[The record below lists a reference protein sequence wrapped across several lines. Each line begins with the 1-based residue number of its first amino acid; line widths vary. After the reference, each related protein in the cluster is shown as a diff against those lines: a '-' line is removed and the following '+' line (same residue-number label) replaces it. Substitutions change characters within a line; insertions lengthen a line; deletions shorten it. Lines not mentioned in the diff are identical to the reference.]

1 MNDWLDG
8 AFALPTRDG
17 QDVGGAQ
24 ERTMLTFAQGATGIR
39 TVEELN
45 PDGTITAL
53 RTRYGRPTFETT
65 EGRRTA
71 TPAPLLR
78 GFVAQIPGG
87 RAVLFDPLTLDI
99 LNQRYTPAG
108 KPYEVQWFATTWGVP
123 DGVDTYRCDVVLF
136 DYRTIKVNATP
147 MPLLRIDLADHGFPA
162 IPHLIAHTDSDSR
175 YGNFEDNGTKK
186 RVFAVGRYAVKSWG
200 GEGVVETL
208 MPELAREEK
217 RAVTAGPRIHKT
229 TPLVHDAYLGQIYHT
244 DKGWDGPD
252 EWLYSSDK
260 VSMLLTGQYLIK
272 MSAEDAFVALP
283 RPDLEVG
290 EDETGVQDY
299 EFTFDTPTPIAL
311 IGTAVVSYLHWHH
324 DPRPPDPRIEMRWPW
339 TGVHITDQMKGVY
352 RSNYTR
358 ETYAAGSAD
367 LSVGPHQLGEEI
379 EYFVSNDKHYGVSN
393 EAIYQKGQSLYVG
406 NGHTRTTVALT
417 LSGGRDDSTRKPV
430 PFWGKST
437 KEPDPEH
444 EYGWAGEGSTRG
456 INRVDVTERKI
467 TGSDVTG
474 VLRDSQGVR
483 GSVMVGE
490 KELVLFEF
498 GKEYSKGAQA
508 HTQGDQDYYDN
519 RFTPGPIDPETE
531 VELYPAGWGD
541 IYYYAG
547 VGWGWASFF
556 NASLF
561 VYPGGLCPYLDYYE
575 ESLEVPP
582 DEKKDPD
589 VWFWQPVLDTFLPQT
604 LIMNE
609 GLGAG
614 IYDRA
619 YYITTSIDYDV
630 TKISS
635 KLLWK
640 TRDFILYDKINR
652 VYVSVDA
659 ELKGSSSNDEPGLVA
674 LKVKITI
681 ETRYMRKES
690 AIAEFSWWY
699 DPLFVETEI
708 PGSGGRTAIP
718 TPQIRAMFA
727 PMYQEQGSFKGA
739 HYVTMEEEANG
750 AEPFHGFNFIV
761 YLRMYEDID
770 YFDSDNTGPD
780 VHFVPFNL
788 LEMLHAYVF
797 SNQYGAS
804 TTSRYPIDF
813 PLRYAQLQ
821 QHLFNI
827 PYRVSRVY
835 SNTVDSPIYTD
846 RFGGDFSAIAN
857 VSLHRT

>member
-108 KPYEVQWFATTWGVP
+108 KPYEVQWFATTFGVP
-123 DGVDTYRCDVVLF
+123 DGTDTYRCDVVLF

-200 GEGVVETL
+200 GGGVVETL
-208 MPELAREEK
+208 LPELAREEK
-217 RAVTAGPRIHKT
+217 RAVTAGPRIHKI

-244 DKGWDGPD
+244 DKGWNGPD

-272 MSAEDAFVALP
+272 MSAEDAFVALS
-283 RPDLEVG
+283 RPDLVAG
-290 EDETGVQDY
+290 DNETGVQDY
-299 EFTFDTPTPIAL
+299 EFTFEDSAEIAL
-311 IGTAVVSYLHWHH
+311 IGTPQVTYLHRFS
-324 DPRPPDPRIEMRWPW
+324 DARPPDPRIEIRWPW
-339 TGVHITDQMKGVY
+339 DRTHETSQMKGVY

-358 ETYAAGSAD
+358 ETYGAGSAD
-367 LSVGPHQLGEEI
+367 LAVGATQLGEPI
-379 EYFVSNDKHYGVSN
+379 SYYIRNDKNYDVSS
-393 EAIYQKGQSLYVG
+393 EAIYQTAQIIPVG
-406 NGHTRTTVALT
+406 AGHTRTTIELK
-417 LSGGRDDSTRKPV
+417 LSAGINEEGLHK
-430 PFWGKST
+430 PFWGRST
-437 KEPDPEH
+437 KEPDAFH
-444 EYGWAGEGSTRG
+444 EYGWAGEASTRG
-456 INRVDVTERKI
+456 ITSVTVAEQKI
-467 TGSDVTG
+467 AGSDVTG
-474 VLRDSQGVR
+474 VLRDNQGVR
-483 GSVMVGE
+483 GKVMVGSR
-490 KELVLFEF
+490 ELVFFELS
-498 GKEYSKGAQA
+498 KAHSKGAQA
-508 HTQGDQDYYDN
+508 NTQAVQGYYDN
-519 RFTPGPIDPETE
+519 RFTPGAIDPETGL
-531 VELYPAGWGD
+531 ELYPPGWGD
-541 IYYYAG
+541 LYYYAG
-547 VGWGWASFF
+547 VGWAASSFF
-556 NASLF
+556 SANLW
-561 VYPGGLCPYLDYYE
+561 VTPGGICPYYDYE
-575 ESLEVPP
+575 ETTLPTG
-582 DEKKDPD
+582 EKKDPD
-589 VWFWQPVLDTFLPQT
+589 EWFWGPALETFMGQEVY
-604 LIMNE
+604 MNE
-609 GLGAG
+609 GFGAG

-619 YYITTSIDYDV
+619 YYTTTSIDSEV
-630 TKISS
+630 EKIGS

-640 TRDFILYDKINR
+640 TSDFILYDKVNG
-652 VYVSVDA
+652 VYISVDA
-659 ELKGSSSNDEPGLVA
+659 ELKGESINEEPGLVA

-681 ETRYMRKES
+681 QTRYMIKES

-708 PGSGGRTAIP
+708 PGSGGRMAIP
-718 TPQIRAMFA
+718 TPQLRAMFS

-739 HYVTMEEEANG
+739 HYVTLEEEANG
-750 AEPFHGFNFIV
+750 AEHFHGFNFIL
-761 YLRMYEDID
+761 YLRMYEDIAD
-770 YFDSDNTGPD
+770 FDSDNTGPD

-788 LEMLHAYVF
+788 LEMLHAFVF
-797 SNQYGAS
+797 SNQYGANP
-804 TTSRYPIDF
+804 TTRYPIDF
-813 PLRYAQLQ
+813 PVRYAQLQ

-846 RFGGDFSAIAN
+846 LFGGDFSAIAN